1 MEFKKAW
8 LQEISPKPG
17 STTPARG
24 SKQIEVQINP
34 ATLRLQMASTVDT
47 GKDAGRQKTQYQG
60 STSTLSF
67 DLVFDT
73 ADEGTTDSPVDVRT
87 RTRQL
92 ERFVLP
98 EMSQPKAV
106 PPRLEFRYGT
116 FTVIGV
122 MTALNSDFDL
132 FSANGVPLRAK
143 CAVTIKE
150 QKPEFDA
157 NQVGPG
163 ANTGVGATPPLPPSG
178 AGGSGSPAGDRPT
191 GPAPQPTDRSGTALA
206 GETASD
212 FAQRMG
218 LDPKAWKGLQGI
230 TDPMSL
236 TAGQRVDFS
245 SALSLGA
252 GVGVEVG
259 ATALLGVGGAASA
272 GPGTEA
278 AGRPGDGPVPAQ
290 APADGVALTASGGLS
305 RALEQA
311 TASRASAAA
320 TAVKLAFAGDPG
332 SPASR
337 PAAATVVQPPAAG
350 GAASTAGRTGSMPA
364 MAGRAAT
371 QPPDPRAV
379 GYGFGVPLRPR
390 IAIPR
395 ASTAGLVRELHR
407 DIATGGDQPPATTD
421 PTVPGWRALDIG
433 EGPGGYPPARRY
445 GCSCGGC
452 GSAGGVAPAPAKS
465 SCGCGGPS

>member
-150 QKPEFDA
+150 QKPSSTPTRSGRVPIPA
-157 NQVGPG
+157 SAPHRRCPPPVPAVLGHRQATGRQVPHR
-163 ANTGVGATPPLPPSG
+163 S
-178 AGGSGSPAGDRPT
+178 RPT
-191 GPAPQPTDRSGTALA
+191 GA
-206 GETASD
+206 E
-212 FAQRMG
+212 
-218 LDPKAWKGLQGI
+218 
-230 TDPMSL
+230 
-236 TAGQRVDFS
+236 
-245 SALSLGA
+245 
-252 GVGVEVG
+252 
-259 ATALLGVGGAASA
+259 
-272 GPGTEA
+272 
-278 AGRPGDGPVPAQ
+278 
-290 APADGVALTASGGLS
+290 
-305 RALEQA
+305 
-311 TASRASAAA
+311 
-320 TAVKLAFAGDPG
+320 
-332 SPASR
+332 
-337 PAAATVVQPPAAG
+337 
-350 GAASTAGRTGSMPA
+350 
-364 MAGRAAT
+364 
-371 QPPDPRAV
+371 PR
-379 GYGFGVPLRPR
+379 
-390 IAIPR
+390 
-395 ASTAGLVRELHR
+395 
-407 DIATGGDQPPATTD
+407 
-421 PTVPGWRALDIG
+421 W
-433 EGPGGYPPARRY
+433 PARRRRTL
-445 GCSCGGC
+445 
-452 GSAGGVAPAPAKS
+452 
-465 SCGCGGPS
+465 PSGWASIRRPGRACRASPTR